1 MPETLI
7 GVGLVDEKKFGEL
20 LGSGWVVSVEVGYNL
35 DFNFITNQKGMF
47 SFLGISKEQI
57 NTLKNKHAIYMVD
70 SSRINIAGLNSNNL
84 EFFVKGIKA
93 VV

>member
-1 MPETLI
+1 MRNRILDLRMKLALKLSEAT
-7 GVGLVDEKKFGEL
+7 
-20 LGSGWVVSVEVGYNL
+20 NL